1 MTHIVGHQDN
11 IFWCRRGLAGAV
23 EIDDVDPLG
32 SRTGPSARHLHGIAA
47 VDGLALEIPL
57 EEPYA
62 PAAADVNGW
71 NDDQGMRLRNREPG
85 SDSYKIQSPPG
96 RAAYR
101 YPGKVF
107 SISSTPSSASSPAVT
122 HFSPLPKKV
131 EACRMFSE
139 SDCCVFS

>member
-1 MTHIVGHQDN
+1 VAPAGLDDKPAVLERRRAQDDPANAQAEVGVHRGKVPDTAPQLDGHVDGGQDATN
-11 IFWCRRGLAGAV
+11 DGVVDGAPLAGAV

-85 SDSYKIQSPPG
+85 SDS
-96 RAAYR
+96 
-101 YPGKVF
+101 
-107 SISSTPSSASSPAVT
+107 
-122 HFSPLPKKV
+122 
-131 EACRMFSE
+131 
-139 SDCCVFS
+139 